1 MFWRQTERAVMES
14 TTVAGVLIFLMIS
27 GGAGLMLLLS
37 ADRGLKFVDMLYNTA
52 PNNRPSRRR

>member
-1 MFWRQTERAVMES
+1 MES

-27 GGAGLMLLLS
+27 GAAGLMLLMS
-37 ADRGLKFVDMLYNTA
+37 ADGGLKFVDKLYGSS